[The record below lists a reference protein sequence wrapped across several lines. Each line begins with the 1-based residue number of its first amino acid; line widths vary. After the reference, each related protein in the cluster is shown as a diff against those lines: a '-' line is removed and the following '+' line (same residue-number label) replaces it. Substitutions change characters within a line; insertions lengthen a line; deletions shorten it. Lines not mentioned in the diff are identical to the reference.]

1 MLYFDHDTSAMG
13 DPKITALCIE
23 HGPGAV
29 AAYWC
34 VLEQIYREETALVI
48 FGNQGG
54 SGAATNAVT
63 KVVSHWLCTDPE
75 TVEKWFSAMLDL
87 GLLERGAENPGAVTS
102 ERAMRNIAEYCEK
115 RETARRN
122 GRSGGRKPTRKPNA
136 NQSETKS
143 VSDCKPTPKPG
154 AKLIKEK
161 KGLGLDKLNQDRFA
175 PCGAAAAEAAPPAAT
190 EKPLCPLC
198 ATPMWRN
205 RQTGRWECDSCHD
218 SFDDSKAVRR

>member
-13 DPKITALCIE
+13 DPKVTELCIE

-34 VLEQIYREETALVI
+34 VLEQIYREETALVV
-48 FGNQGG
+48 FGNRGG
-54 SGAATNAVT
+54 FGAVT

-75 TVEKWFSAMLDL
+75 TVGAWISAMVEI
-87 GLLERGAENPGAVTS
+87 GLLERDAENPDAVTS
-102 ERAMRNIAEYCEK
+102 SRAMRNIEEYREK

-122 GRSGGRKPTRKPNA
+122 GKNGGRKPTRKPGA
-136 NQSETKS
+136 NRAETAS
-143 VSDCKPTPKPG
+143 VPDCEPTRKPG

-161 KGLGLDKLNQDRFA
+161 KGFGFDKQNQKPFA

-190 EKPLCPLC
+190 ENPNCPLC
-198 ATPMWRN
+198 GVPMWRN
-205 RQTGRWECDSCHD
+205 RQTGKWECDSCHD